1 MMNMIEYTK
10 MTNEEVYERL
20 SRIDFSEL
28 EPIVETNINAW
39 IKDIDDHRS
48 IMVVYKT
55 ILDEYKWTYDEYR
68 KVND

>member
-1 MMNMIEYTK
+1 MNMIEYTK